1 MKTAVQFPEEAL
13 ILDQASAWVAKMVAD
28 TMSEADREALDQW
41 LAESP
46 AHSKALLECA
56 DTWDDLDELAQLADM
71 FPRKQPQ
78 KVSTTTPTV
87 STWFPSKGFGLGAI
101 AASAVFAAMLIL
113 IYPGTDQPSTYVH
126 QTVTAVGEYRT
137 AVLPDGSKAMLN
149 TDSQIEAT
157 FDPDDAIRRVALI
170 KGEAHFDVE
179 PDPSRPFVVEVG
191 DTRVVAVGTAFNVD
205 SSSGRL
211 EVTVT
216 EGIVEIHVGAAEV
229 ASPGRTQLQHERGQQ
244 FKAGQIAIISKH
256 QIESVGFV
264 EAPEIERKLLW
275 QQGKV
280 QFVGEP
286 LSQVVRELSRHTH
299 YTFKFSDTQVGDIRV
314 GGYFQLGDI
323 DELLDV
329 LSGSFNIEVKRDTA
343 GVIHLASREPTSSSG

>member
-149 TDSQIEAT
+149 TDSRT
-157 FDPDDAIRRVALI
+157 
-170 KGEAHFDVE
+170 
-179 PDPSRPFVVEVG
+179 
-191 DTRVVAVGTAFNVD
+191 GT
-205 SSSGRL
+205 
-211 EVTVT
+211 
-216 EGIVEIHVGAAEV
+216 
-229 ASPGRTQLQHERGQQ
+229 Q
-244 FKAGQIAIISKH
+244 
-256 QIESVGFV
+256 
-264 EAPEIERKLLW
+264 
-275 QQGKV
+275 
-280 QFVGEP
+280 
-286 LSQVVRELSRHTH
+286 
-299 YTFKFSDTQVGDIRV
+299 
-314 GGYFQLGDI
+314 
-323 DELLDV
+323 
-329 LSGSFNIEVKRDTA
+329 
-343 GVIHLASREPTSSSG
+343 